1 MYFNNQDQT
10 EVLMKILNVEGIG
23 PKYTKTLQNVGIRT
37 TEKLLKEGASKKGRI
52 ALASKTGIS
61 EKLILEWVNLSDLA
75 RIKGIG
81 EEYSDLLEEA
91 GVDSVKELRNR
102 RADNLHKSILATNDK
117 KKLVRRPPSLGMVE
131 NWIGQA
137 KKLKPVVTH

>member
-1 MYFNNQDQT
+1 
-10 EVLMKILNVEGIG
+10 MKILKIEGIG
-23 PKYTKTLQNVGIRT
+23 PKFAKQLQNVGIRT

-52 ALASKTGIS
+52 ALADKAGIS

-102 RADNLHKSILATNDK
+102 RADNLHKSVLATNDK

-131 NWIGQA
+131 NWIAQA